1 MVLVLPEVEMACKVL
16 LVARFN
22 AARDRS
28 SWAGIPNVVG
38 DPLVTHAKAT
48 VLFVVTVRGKRC
60 VGHIMQDCM
69 MYHDHCCQFEFVNA
83 EVSIW
88 VVGSNPALMSSTDC
102 PTKLKVRS
110 S

>member
-38 DPLVTHAKAT
+38 DPLVTHAKAPCQGHC
-48 VLFVVTVRGKRC
+48 VVCGNSER
-60 VGHIMQDCM
+60 
-69 MYHDHCCQFEFVNA
+69 
-83 EVSIW
+83 
-88 VVGSNPALMSSTDC
+88 
-102 PTKLKVRS
+102 
-110 S
+110 